1 MSGRNYWM
9 EDRQRDAKRNQAY
22 FEKLTSEDEP
32 SEEFALSHQVNVFGE
47 NDEGENYV

>member
-22 FEKLTSEDEP
+22 FEKLTSEDLKNEAE
-32 SEEFALSHQVNVFGE
+32 SDKLAVMQEFYDGE
-47 NDEGENYV
+47 NEW